1 MNDINL
7 NSKEINDYKLEKK
20 DNKDNKDDIIKNY
33 EIDEENSLKV
43 NKFLGKIHYFIKSL
57 QLSKRS
63 KFLMTKTN
71 FTMFLICLLTTVLFY
86 SIEIDNLNKDNPSKT
101 NIDNNLNGVNKQAN
115 NTLNITETI
124 HYDNDINNSSIET
137 ISINI
142 INLEKDIVQLQNI
155 YFYLSIFFFLSVCF
169 DTVELYFHK
178 NVVYNLLSTI
188 VSLSATIVNLFVEF
202 FYFFSITY
210 NIYNIYHYK
219 LNYEIDVIIKIWI
232 SFVSFTLFSYLY
244 TIIHF
249 INNS

>member
-1 MNDINL
+1 MNEMNI
-7 NSKEINDYKLEKK
+7 NSKEIYDYKFEK
-20 DNKDNKDDIIKNY
+20 DNKDINKNY

-71 FTMFLICLLTTVLFY
+71 LTMFLICLLTTVLFY
-86 SIEIDNLNKDNPSKT
+86 SIEIDTLNKNNPAKT
-101 NIDNNLNGVNKQAN
+101 NIDNNESGINKQAN
-115 NTLNITETI
+115 NTLNITDSM
-124 HYDNDINNSSIET
+124 HNDNDINDSNKEI
-137 ISINI
+137 ISTKIPR
-142 INLEKDIVQLQNI
+142 LEKDIVQLQNI

-210 NIYNIYHYK
+210 NIYNIYHYN
-219 LNYEIDVIIKIWI
+219 LDYEIDVIIKIWI